1 VPIDLRLLADGVEN
15 PANRERIAEAAALLG
30 GRLSESVHG
39 RLIAVENT
47 PTAGSVYGR
56 RPARAPIT
64 LAVGNER
71 RGISPRLLAS
81 AAETVMIPTLS
92 RTVSTLNVA
101 AAAAVAGWYV
111 SRGSSGQARRPHPE
125 RRRPTVLICGVDHVE
140 VGSSLRSAAAF
151 GYREVFLEDRGAG
164 WFEGGHHQRREARAA
179 ARRHK
184 NPLRVRRAPTGL
196 AARFDDVL
204 VLSPGGPGV
213 PINRA
218 RLTRGRSQLMVIGAP
233 PDTAE
238 SLAARGA
245 GTLTL
250 GFQQRTA
257 SESALRLVASI
268 ALAEIA
274 RQVGLPAR
282 RRAAVPPRGVRYERE
297 LALAADGELLLI
309 EHDELLAF

>member
-1 VPIDLRLLADGVEN
+1 MPIDLRLVADRVEN

-30 GRLSESVHG
+30 GQLSESVHG

-47 PTAGSVYGR
+47 PTASSVYGR
-56 RPARAPIT
+56 RPARAAIT

-71 RGISPRLLAS
+71 RGLSRGLLAA
-81 AAETVMIPTLS
+81 AAETVVIPTLS

-111 SRGSSGQARRPHPE
+111 SRGSGRQAQARHPE
-125 RRRPTVLICGVDHVE
+125 RRRPVVLIWGVDHVE

-164 WFEGGHHQRREARAA
+164 WFEGEHHRRREARAA

-196 AARFDDVL
+196 ATRFDEVL
-204 VLSPGGPGV
+204 VLSPSGPGV
-213 PINRA
+213 PIGGA
-218 RLTRGRSQLMVIGAP
+218 RLTRGRSQLIVIGAP

-238 SLAARGA
+238 SLAAEA
-245 GTLTL
+245 ASTLTL
-250 GFQQRTA
+250 GFQPPTA
-257 SESALRLVASI
+257 KEPALRLTASI

-274 RQVGLPAR
+274 RQVGQPAKK
-282 RRAAVPPRGVRYERE
+282 RAAIPPRGTRYERE
-297 LALAADGELLLI
+297 LVLAADSELLLI
-309 EHDELLAF
+309 EHDELLDF